1 MRSHPLIPVLAAGLL
16 LGCSVGDPLSNPE
29 TTMLSGLVESFG
41 SPRQIAATLEE
52 VGAGSTVSLIEP
64 ASGHTLATTVTTDQ
78 GRFIL
83 TFEKTFKPSVGPYFL
98 EAVKGLSVGG
108 KQNRPGSPSARVRTL
123 ISFQKGRWLSLTG
136 GSINI
141 TRGTTALAVLSSFK
155 AFDSTKNLDLMSS
168 LALGQSATSAEGLT
182 STETFVPPNAWV
194 SLEPHERIDTLE
206 YHRAWSLVDRSL
218 SLDADPIA
226 ALFPRVPGATA
237 SPEVPLP
244 DTFPGIAMGQ
254 DGFAATSVK
263 PATASAT
270 APSVLKV
277 WGIGLGTS
285 TGSIKVT
292 LGGATCSVLT
302 ASPTGTEFT
311 LRVPAGLAASTY
323 PLVISLGPWTH
334 QSLTVQVQ

>member
-1 MRSHPLIPVLAAGLL
+1 MRSHPLIPILAAGLL
-16 LGCSVGDPLSNPE
+16 LGCSTSAPLNDPA
-29 TTMLSGLVESFG
+29 TTSLSGLVEPFGPSF
-41 SPRQIAATLEE
+41 RVAASMEE

-64 ASGHTLATTVTTDQ
+64 ASGHTLATTVTTEE

-83 TFEKTFKPSVGPYFL
+83 AFEKTFKPSIGPYFL

-141 TRGTTALAVLSSFK
+141 NRGTTALAVLSSFK
-155 AFDSTKNLDLMSS
+155 GFDSTKNLALMSS

-182 STETFVPPNAWV
+182 STETFVPPSAW
-194 SLEPHERIDTLE
+194 SALEPQERISTLE

-218 SLDADPIA
+218 NLDADPIA

-254 DGFAATSVK
+254 DGFAATNVK

-270 APSVLKV
+270 VPSVLKV

-285 TGSIKVT
+285 TESLKVM
-292 LGGATCSVLT
+292 LGGATCSVLA

-311 LRVPAGLAASTY
+311 LRVPAGLSANTY